1 MNRQNYCLIEK
12 NKIYGEIYDNL
23 LDEDLSMF
31 NKDHC
36 DSIKYL
42 IEKLIINSKYISL
55 SENIENRDDVMP
67 DLIEKIT
74 STIQNENLQGNTILL
89 YATINEMYELFH
101 MDDLTSKI
109 SEDELNEFGVMSNI
123 HLMPVYWS
131 CGILKSTYYSDKIIL
146 SEINKKDIINIII
159 KNYYHIGVLID
170 TNDNLLEIEFTD
182 EEPLRVIGTNFKR
195 LSVYNIIGF
204 NFVVYI
210 DDLSVINK
218 KASIILNKEI
228 KGRMFLSLL
237 CPSTQKKLWDIDTK
251 TIENIITVLSNK
263 ELNIKIEKELEIDSL
278 NINPFYLLTK
288 TLYSLQN
295 F

>member
-31 NKDHC
+31 NKDHS

-42 IEKLIINSKYISL
+42 IEKLIKNSKYISL

-210 DDLSVINK
+210 DDSAVINK

-263 ELNIKIEKELEIDSL
+263 ELNIKIEKELEVENV

-288 TLYSLQN
+288 TLYSL
-295 F
+295 

>member
-36 DSIKYL
+36 DTIKYL

-55 SENIENRDDVMP
+55 SENIENREDIMP

-74 STIQNENLQGNTILL
+74 STIQKNENLQGNTILL
-89 YATINEMYELFH
+89 FATINEMYELFH

-210 DDLSVINK
+210 DDSSVINK

-228 KGRMFLSLL
+228 KGRVFLSLL

-263 ELNIKIEKELEIDSL
+263 ELNIKIEKELEIDSV

-288 TLYSLQN
+288 TSYSL
-295 F
+295 